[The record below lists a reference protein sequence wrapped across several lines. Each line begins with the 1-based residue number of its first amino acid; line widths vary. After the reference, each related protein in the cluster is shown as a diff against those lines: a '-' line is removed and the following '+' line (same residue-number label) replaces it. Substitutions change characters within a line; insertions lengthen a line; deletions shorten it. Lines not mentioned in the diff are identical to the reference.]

1 MNQKLCL
8 LICFFVG
15 VLVFY
20 LLKNTCGC
28 KVVEGNPSCNWDGT
42 TSGGTQQKCARW
54 SAGEHTCNMKSSI
67 GCTWGELQEVGDKAD
82 PNQGCCIG

>member
-1 MNQKLCL
+1 MNQILCL

-28 KVVEGNPSCNWDGT
+28 KVVEGQTCKPGPGNSAEGT
-42 TSGGTQQKCARW
+42 GDSEC
-54 SAGEHTCNMKSSI
+54 HP
-67 GCTWGELQEVGDKAD
+67 LQTASDCRDHAQDCVWFD
-82 PNQGCCIG
+82 GCCPG

>member
-1 MNQKLCL
+1 MNQILCL

-28 KVVEGNPSCNWDGT
+28 KVVEGQTCKPDPASNPAEGT
-42 TSGGTQQKCARW
+42 
-54 SAGEHTCNMKSSI
+54 
-67 GCTWGELQEVGDKAD
+67 GDKICAPQTSAQLCKD
-82 PNQGCCIG
+82 QASGCVWIDGCCPG